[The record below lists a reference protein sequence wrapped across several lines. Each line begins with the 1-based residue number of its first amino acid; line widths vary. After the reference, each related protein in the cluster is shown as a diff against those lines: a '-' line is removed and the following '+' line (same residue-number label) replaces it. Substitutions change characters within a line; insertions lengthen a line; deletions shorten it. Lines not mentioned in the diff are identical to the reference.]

1 MFQKQNISRVEE
13 TEVTFLTG
21 SDQSYLVF
29 SWRVHSPVLE
39 NWEPS
44 WLAPLICDDAGS
56 IQSEQPKRRL
66 GLAQPMKSLQLL
78 RHNPSLKVGTLSWA
92 EAIGVLMAP
101 AAFDI
106 EVGKGCGSWPL
117 GQNVIVWHRIH
128 QSQPSGEVWPLEVME
143 CIGMVHSLWFVSWLL
158 FNHGALMIWIQRLSW
173 ISLLFLASK
182 NGKKLIA
189 NISGKIFKFLV
200 VNGILQILNGKISPL

>member
-66 GLAQPMKSLQLL
+66 GLAQPMKSLQFL

-92 EAIGVLMAP
+92 EAIGVLVAP

-189 NISGKIFKFLV
+189 NISGKIFKFLA
-200 VNGILQILNGKISPL
+200 VNGILQILNGKI